1 MNPAA
6 VIVILNGSVVA
17 SAPPAQLLFGHVMAP
32 LAPVITRFTERA
44 AVDGDTITLVRDGR
58 TCVFRIGSDA
68 FTCDGVISVS
78 PVAPFGRDGVAYV
91 PLAEVVHAFGGA
103 IAYDP
108 RARAVALEV
117 VQCRAAQDAGAVRSE
132 RTVGDADD
140 RLHAVTGARDP
151 DAAPARERQPDAAS
165 HGDSRDPL
173 TRSGE
178 LKTRV
183 GDRHDPALRLRVVPP
198 VRDARLGVVN
208 AA

>member
-78 PVAPFGRDGVAYV
+78 PVAPFGRGGVAYV

-117 VQCRAAQDAGAVRSE
+117 VS
-132 RTVGDADD
+132 
-140 RLHAVTGARDP
+140 
-151 DAAPARERQPDAAS
+151 AAP
-165 HGDSRDPL
+165 
-173 TRSGE
+173 
-178 LKTRV
+178 LKTPAPFDPSAPSVTPTTVFTPSPAPATPTPRPLESGSPMPRRTAIPAIPSRV
-183 GDRHDPALRLRVVPP
+183 PE
-198 VRDARLGVVN
+198 N
-208 AA
+208 